1 MMIKK
6 SYFTRTYNLN
16 IYLILF
22 SLLTGLIGWSLGFL
36 TNSFDSALPITLNLS
51 QFSIFFNLGSH
62 YSYLAMTYLLSTLFV
77 SSMIEVLNRIRF
89 DSFLN
94 YFKSIYHTLKLRTFL
109 IQREKSEKVTTIDNQ
124 TITTYNPINGSF
136 NRCAHKSVVDIRKDE
151 VRVFIKVPRDQQGQK
166 ILGDMTSQLKEEV
179 ASQHPNYYFSAPNR
193 VRNNLWLIGKKR

>member
-51 QFSIFFNLGSH
+51 QFSIFLNLGSH

-166 ILGDMTSQLKEEV
+166 ILGDTTSQLKEEV

>member
-51 QFSIFFNLGSH
+51 QFSIFLNLGSH